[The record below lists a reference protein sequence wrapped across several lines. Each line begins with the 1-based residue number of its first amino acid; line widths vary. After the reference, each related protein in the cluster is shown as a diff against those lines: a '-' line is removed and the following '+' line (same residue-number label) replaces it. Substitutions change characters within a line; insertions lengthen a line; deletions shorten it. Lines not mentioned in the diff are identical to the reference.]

1 MEGGRRVYTH
11 NPTCWMQDLLCDSV
25 SVSVCAGVSVQV
37 AWRREKERRGGTR
50 LCVNEEGEVGVSNPV
65 PV

>member
-1 MEGGRRVYTH
+1 
-11 NPTCWMQDLLCDSV
+11 MQDLLCDSV

-37 AWRREKERRGGTR
+37 AWRREKERRGGGTR